1 MTRLKTLLL
10 VGLFLPLAA
19 AAHAQPALDIPSAD
33 GSLTH
38 AAWKPAGRIERWI
51 VSLHGTGGSA
61 NVYAVAAIDNG
72 RGRKLFSLY
81 VASSGGVALDYPPTR
96 AILDGRFG
104 PRPLAGTRWVTAC
117 GERDP
122 NPDRDG
128 CPGMR
133 RTGQWLKEQGA
144 TLLDAIEDP
153 QSGHSALQLN
163 PRNAERLLE
172 LFGR

>member
-1 MTRLKTLLL
+1 M
-10 VGLFLPLAA
+10 
-19 AAHAQPALDIPSAD
+19 
-33 GSLTH
+33 
-38 AAWKPAGRIERWI
+38 
-51 VSLHGTGGSA
+51 
-61 NVYAVAAIDNG
+61 
-72 RGRKLFSLY
+72 GRKLFSLY

-144 TLLDAIEDP
+144 ILLDAIEDP
-153 QSGHSALQLN
+153 QSGHGALQLN
-163 PRNAERLLE
+163 PRNAERLLKWFE
-172 LFGR
+172 

>member
-1 MTRLKTLLL
+1 
-10 VGLFLPLAA
+10 
-19 AAHAQPALDIPSAD
+19 
-33 GSLTH
+33 
-38 AAWKPAGRIERWI
+38 
-51 VSLHGTGGSA
+51 
-61 NVYAVAAIDNG
+61 
-72 RGRKLFSLY
+72 
-81 VASSGGVALDYPPTR
+81 VALR
-96 AILDGRFG
+96 I
-104 PRPLAGTRWVTAC
+104 LAGTRWVTAC